1 MRGGS
6 LQYVWESGQCL
17 GSNLGLL
24 RAGSYKAPPQPRAME
39 KTPNCISYSLTQCPD
54 GTVPE
59 PKGRPEGPEEKVL
72 EHEKSSRGAAR
83 RSLERGTGRRTTD
96 GIQALEAGRAPAAG
110 TWPRTPRPEKGRTSL
125 SPSQQLYKSMKEDLD
140 ARAEK
145 ENVPQG
151 PQHKSGT
158 QKLQGIPPTPV
169 SGKSR
174 RKSSMGG
181 VHLQATP
188 LPGEQ
193 TLTPKEHQSPRG
205 HPVSSS
211 CSRPGTPNAKHSGQP
226 AASPQTASRK
236 RRRHSEDLG
245 SDGERGSPGRG
256 RTPTKTQHACPR
268 DTPEKP
274 LSKKRRRL
282 SATDI
287 LALDTAT
294 QSPSVLAPL
303 FMQGFGDTPQAP
315 CTLPEKAAVV
325 AGHGSPGLGS
335 VGVSSCNHLASKFSR
350 GTFPPPGRGRSQERL
365 GGWVPTS

>member
-1 MRGGS
+1 
-6 LQYVWESGQCL
+6 
-17 GSNLGLL
+17 
-24 RAGSYKAPPQPRAME
+24 ME

-59 PKGRPEGPEEKVL
+59 PKDLPEGPEEKVL

-83 RSLERGTGRRTTD
+83 RSLERGTSRRTTD
-96 GIQALEAGRAPAAG
+96 GIQALEPGRAPAAG

-151 PQHKSGT
+151 LQQKSGT
-158 QKLQGIPPTPV
+158 QKLQGIPSTPV
-169 SGKSR
+169 SGGSR

-193 TLTPKEHQSPRG
+193 TLTPKKQQSPRG
-205 HPVSSS
+205 HPISSS
-211 CSRPGTPNAKHSGQP
+211 CSRPGTPNAKHSEQP

-236 RRRHSEDLG
+236 RRRRHSEDLDN
-245 SDGERGSPGRG
+245 DGGRGSPGRG
-256 RTPTKTQHACPR
+256 QTPTKTQHACPR

-287 LALDTAT
+287 LDLNTAT

-303 FMQGFGDTPQAP
+303 VMQGFGDTPQAP
-315 CTLPEKAAVV
+315 CTLPEKAAVA
-325 AGHGSPGLGS
+325 AGQGSPGLGS
-335 VGVSSCNHLASKFSR
+335 VGVSSCNPLASKFSIGER
-350 GTFPPPGRGRSQERL
+350 FLLGAGADHQKTWGGGRWVLTSQT
-365 GGWVPTS
+365 GSP